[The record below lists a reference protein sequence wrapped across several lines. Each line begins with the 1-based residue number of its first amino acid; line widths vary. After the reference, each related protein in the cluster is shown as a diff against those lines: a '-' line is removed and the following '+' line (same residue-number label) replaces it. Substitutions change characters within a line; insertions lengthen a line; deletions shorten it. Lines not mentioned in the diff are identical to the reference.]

1 MACPGGYLKL
11 RGGSVPVRVSTVL
24 VDSILS
30 IGKRSVRE
38 RDTERRSW
46 RASGHAYA
54 DDGETGEHRPG
65 PASASICE
73 QQAITVRDPNFPVMP
88 TVEYLNY
95 EVLDDHGWEM
105 DDDDLFEQAADAG
118 LSDEDYGTLEVNE
131 GEYILEA
138 AEAQGYD
145 WPFSCRAGA
154 CANCAAI
161 VTEGEI
167 EMDMQQ
173 ILSDE
178 EVEEKNVR
186 LTCIGHALTDEVQI
200 VYNAKHLDY
209 LQNRVI

>member
-1 MACPGGYLKL
+1 
-11 RGGSVPVRVSTVL
+11 
-24 VDSILS
+24 
-30 IGKRSVRE
+30 
-38 RDTERRSW
+38 
-46 RASGHAYA
+46 
-54 DDGETGEHRPG
+54 
-65 PASASICE
+65 
-73 QQAITVRDPNFPVMP
+73 MP

-95 EVLDDHGWEM
+95 EVLDDHGLDM
-105 DDDDLFEQAADAG
+105 DDDDLFESAADAD
-118 LSDEDYGTLEVNE
+118 LDAEDYGSLEVNQ

-161 VTEGEI
+161 VLEGEI
-167 EMDMQQ
+167 DMDMQQ

-186 LTCIGHALTDEVQI
+186 LTCIGSAAEDEVKI

>member
-1 MACPGGYLKL
+1 
-11 RGGSVPVRVSTVL
+11 
-24 VDSILS
+24 
-30 IGKRSVRE
+30 
-38 RDTERRSW
+38 
-46 RASGHAYA
+46 
-54 DDGETGEHRPG
+54 
-65 PASASICE
+65 
-73 QQAITVRDPNFPVMP
+73 MP

-95 EVLDDHGWEM
+95 EVLDDHGLDM
-105 DDDDLFEQAADAG
+105 DDDDLFEQAAEAG
-118 LSDEDYGTLEVNE
+118 LDGEDYGSLEVAE
-131 GEYILEA
+131 GEYVLEA

-161 VTEGEI
+161 VKEGDI

-178 EVEEKNVR
+178 EVDEKQVR
-186 LTCIGHALTDEVQI
+186 LTCIGTPTADEVKI